1 MERIERKKRQILLVE
16 DEGLIASDIQRRL
29 ERLGYAV
36 PAIAETGEEAI
47 QYAYSGAFDLILM
60 DVRLKGQLDGIA
72 TAQAL
77 NDLTQFPIV
86 YMTAYSDQATI
97 DRAKQTNPL
106 GYVTKPIVDA
116 NLRSVVEIALHKH
129 EADESVRA
137 SELWL
142 WNILWTMSDGVI
154 ALDSDF
160 TITFMN
166 PVAMQ
171 FTGFT
176 TEAAHGRPLT
186 DVVSLLDTTTLE
198 NISDSLFLFAN
209 AEHGNFILRSRSGM
223 QSRVEVIFS
232 ENRLDGHLLGS
243 TLFIRKLEGATAG
256 PLVC

>member
-1 MERIERKKRQILLVE
+1 MRRTEDKKRQILVVE
-16 DEGLIASDIQRRL
+16 DDGLIAADIQSRL
-29 ERLGYAV
+29 ERLGYVV
-36 PAIAETGEEAI
+36 PAIAQTGEEAI
-47 QYAYSGAFDLILM
+47 RYAHSGAFDLILM

-77 NDLTQFPIV
+77 NDWTQFPIV
-86 YMTAYSDQATI
+86 YMTAFSDQATI

-106 GYVTKPIVDA
+106 GYVTKPIGDA

-160 TITFMN
+160 TVTFMN

-171 FTGFT
+171 LTGCT
-176 TEAAHGRPLT
+176 TEAAHGRPVT
-186 DVVSLLDTTTLE
+186 DVLALLDTTTLE
-198 NISDSLFLFAN
+198 NVSD
-209 AEHGNFILRSRSGM
+209 
-223 QSRVEVIFS
+223 
-232 ENRLDGHLLGS
+232 
-243 TLFIRKLEGATAG
+243 
-256 PLVC
+256 